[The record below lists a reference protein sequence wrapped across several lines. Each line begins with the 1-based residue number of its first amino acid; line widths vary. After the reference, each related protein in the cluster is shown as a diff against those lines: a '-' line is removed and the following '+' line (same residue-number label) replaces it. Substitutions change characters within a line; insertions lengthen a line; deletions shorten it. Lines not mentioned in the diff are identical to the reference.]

1 VVDYLLSGPLAQF
14 GRSGLVR
21 EFANRLSQQFA
32 VNLNRTIMGGE
43 PGASMESAGEISV
56 ISTTLSIIWAGIRSL
71 FGR

>member
-1 VVDYLLSGPLAQF
+1 
-14 GRSGLVR
+14 
-21 EFANRLSQQFA
+21 
-32 VNLNRTIMGGE
+32 MGGE